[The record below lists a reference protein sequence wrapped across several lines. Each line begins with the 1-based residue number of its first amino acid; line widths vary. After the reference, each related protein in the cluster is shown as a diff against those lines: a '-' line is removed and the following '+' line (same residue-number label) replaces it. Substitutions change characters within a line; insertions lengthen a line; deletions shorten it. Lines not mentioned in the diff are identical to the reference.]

1 MEVENELFSLVTSYS
16 LKNGEDKVLWKPRN
30 SSYTTK
36 KGYINIEG
44 HMEGMDAF

>member
-1 MEVENELFSLVTSYS
+1 MEEEKELFSLVASYS
-16 LKNGEDKVLWKPRN
+16 LKHGEDKVLWKPRN

-36 KGYINIEG
+36 KGYIKIEG